1 MYRSAQGVCARVCAL
16 SFHSSFAL
24 TVNCRGFYLLLH
36 LEYSLPFR
44 LNQKEKEMI
53 KRMDQA
59 DKKMDH
65 NKNETNIMMNRMFIA
80 ILNIAIIH
88 MVKSVFEK

>member
-1 MYRSAQGVCARVCAL
+1 
-16 SFHSSFAL
+16 
-24 TVNCRGFYLLLH
+24 
-36 LEYSLPFR
+36 
-44 LNQKEKEMI
+44 MI

-59 DKKMDH
+59 NKKMDH

-80 ILNIAIIH
+80 TLNIAIIH